1 MYAMQRLQDYMKQRA
16 TPAAARQ
23 LASFIEALRQE
34 REFPLTGLYEVDY
47 EAFELAVEVMREW
60 RVDRYYAGN
69 LDQIEG
75 WMRPG
80 EPA

>member
-1 MYAMQRLQDYMKQRA
+1 MYAMQRLQEYMTRNA
-16 TPAAARQ
+16 TPATARQ
-23 LASFIEALRQE
+23 LSSFIEALKQE

-60 RVDRYYAGN
+60 RVDRYYAGRAE
-69 LDQIEG
+69 QIDS
-75 WMRPG
+75 WMRPA